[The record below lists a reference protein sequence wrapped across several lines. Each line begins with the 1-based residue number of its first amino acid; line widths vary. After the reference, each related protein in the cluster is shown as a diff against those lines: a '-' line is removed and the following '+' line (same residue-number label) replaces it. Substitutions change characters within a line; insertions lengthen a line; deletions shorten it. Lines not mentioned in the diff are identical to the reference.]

1 MQEKQDFFED
11 LKQQV
16 KGTAADC
23 EFYNNLCQNQQYD
36 LDMTISENNMEEI
49 PYINWQHF
57 KQSNRIFHK
66 LLRVPLDKLAYWTLS
81 SSSGGDPSLVGR
93 GPEDVEVFR
102 ENYKKSFDDYANMNA
117 LKELILFAPSMVFL
131 NRMPFKSMGK
141 RGFLFYRD
149 ITTIW
154 DGFKTDFLLK
164 FKIWKVFRY
173 LLTHFK
179 FKAYIEIDGKMFKK
193 CLQRVEKKQ
202 TPALIANSVPLIY
215 ANCMDL
221 LKSRDTTYSMSPDF
235 RVQTGGGGWSGT
247 KGTVVLG
254 HEIDKAEFFEKIGQL
269 FNIPITN
276 FADMYGATEV
286 PFCCGGH
293 WSQKYQDII
302 LHLDTNKALIIP
314 RNIETGE
321 PIKHTREEGIME
333 AITPY
338 GVNTYAG
345 VAVLLDD
352 IIEVLDFNHCDECG
366 RDGMVFRI
374 LRKFTPESGK
384 GCTSFTVYRPLKD
397 MNEC

>member
-1 MQEKQDFFED
+1 MEQTKDFYED

-23 EFYNNLCQNQQYD
+23 EFYNDQCKERQYD
-36 LDMTISENNMEEI
+36 LDMTISENNLDQI

-57 KQSNRIFHK
+57 KQSNRNFHK

-81 SSSGGDPSLVGR
+81 SSSSGDPSLVGR
-93 GPEDVEVFR
+93 GPEDVAVFR
-102 ENYKKSFDDYANMNA
+102 ENYKKTFEDFANMKS
-117 LKELILFAPSMVFL
+117 LKELILFAPALVFL
-131 NRMPFKSMGK
+131 NRMPFQEMGK

-164 FKIWKVFRY
+164 FKIWKVLRY

-179 FKAYIEIDGKMFKK
+179 FKAYIEIDGKMLEK
-193 CLQRVEKKQ
+193 CLKRVEKDQ
-202 TPALIANSVPLIY
+202 VAALIANSVPLIY
-215 ANCMDL
+215 MNCMDL
-221 LKSRDTTYSMSPDF
+221 LKKRDKTYSMSPNF

-254 HEIDKAEFFEKIGQL
+254 KSIDKAEFFEKIGQL

-276 FADMYGATEV
+276 FADNYGATEI

-293 WSQKYQDII
+293 WSQKYQDIV
-302 LHLDTNKALIIP
+302 LHLDTSKARIIP
-314 RNIETGE
+314 RNCDTGE

-338 GVNTYAG
+338 GVSTYAG

-352 IIEVLDFNHCDECG
+352 IIEILDFNHCDECG
-366 RDGMVFRI
+366 RDAMVFRVV
-374 LRKFTPESGK
+374 RKFTPESGK

-397 MNEC
+397 MATF